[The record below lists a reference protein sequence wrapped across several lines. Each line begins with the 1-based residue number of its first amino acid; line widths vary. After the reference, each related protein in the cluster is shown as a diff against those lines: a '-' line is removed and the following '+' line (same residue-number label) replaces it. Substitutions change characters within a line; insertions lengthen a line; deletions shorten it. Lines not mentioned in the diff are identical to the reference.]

1 MIDHMD
7 ITSDQKTTS
16 YHARPEPGQL
26 VEVRRRQWVVSE
38 VNSSL
43 LDSSRPLGIGEA
55 SADYTVEKASTSLPS
70 TQHLV
75 SMSSIDEDGL
85 GEELEVIW
93 EIEPGAQ
100 VIERAGLPS
109 ITGQDDSNT
118 LEAFLDAIRWGA
130 ATNADR
136 GFLQAPFRSGVS
148 IEDFQLD
155 PLVRAID
162 MARVNLLIADDV
174 GLGKTIEAGLVIQE
188 MLLRHRAR
196 TVLVICPA
204 SLQEKWRVEMLEKF
218 GLEFLVVDTTYIK
231 QLRRER
237 GIHANPWTSH
247 PRLIASMDWAKSG
260 EGLRAMRDV
269 LPAHAGHPRKFDLL
283 VVDEAH
289 NIAPA
294 AGAHYALES
303 QRTRFIRAISPHFQH
318 RLFLTATPHNGY
330 TESFT
335 SLLELLDDQRFARN
349 VLPDEKQLSQ
359 VMIRRLKSDLV
370 DAEGKPLYAQ
380 RRLQALEVPYTDEE
394 REIHRT
400 LNDYCASREKSAEK
414 GGSTFGTSFIN
425 QLLKKRLFSSP
436 AAFASTLEKHISSL
450 SKSTKLKVS
459 DPMADRILR
468 KAILKVDEDYANDQ
482 EVENAQSEAVEE
494 ASRRA
499 QPLTQEQQGMLD
511 ELRQWAQRAKNQTDS
526 KAKAVLDWLS
536 ANLKP
541 GGVWNDR
548 RVILFTEYR
557 TTHQWMHEIL
567 ASHGFGGE
575 RLGLLHGGLTQ
586 DEREP
591 IKAAFQA
598 SPKDSPVRI
607 LLATDAASEGIDLQN
622 HCNCLIHLEIP
633 YNPNVMEQ
641 RNGRID
647 RHGQRD
653 TEVLIWHPVDGGGK
667 GHASVG
673 GHGEDIL
680 RALRKLE
687 LMRADMGSV
696 NPVIAPQMSGLI
708 EGSLKDLDTRLAE
721 AKIAKARRFVRAERD
736 LKERVAKLHERLL
749 ATQQDFHLT
758 PDHIRMAVQTGLAL
772 AGRPPLESVS
782 LAGAPQGSVF
792 KMPPLSGSWARC
804 SEGLEHPFRKGL
816 IRPITF
822 DHAIAKGRDD
832 VVLVHLNHRL
842 VQMCL
847 RLLRAEVWAQ
857 EDVKKLHRVT
867 VRTVPDS
874 SIEGAA
880 VVVISRLV
888 ITGGNHHRLHEELT
902 ASGGYLRDQSF
913 RREEGVGRVQRWLD
927 EARPVTANGSLFD
940 ALRVRFDRA
949 QPAILQSVDARSKD
963 RLKFL
968 TNTLETRRKQEIDDI
983 GAVLDELERAIQSE
997 LKKEQQ
1003 PEQMSLFTEDE
1014 RTQLKRDTAAL
1025 EARLSRIPDERQMEM
1040 RAIASRYAK
1049 LDDRTFPVAVIFL
1062 VPEHMEGA

>member
-1 MIDHMD
+1 MD
-7 ITSDQKTTS
+7 SLSNEKTQI
-16 YHARPEPGQL
+16 YRARPEPGQL
-26 VEVRRRQWVVSE
+26 VEVRRRQWVVAD
-38 VNSSL
+38 VV
-43 LDSSRPLGIGEA
+43 SSRLE
-55 SADYTVEKASTSLPS
+55 SSS
-70 TQHLV
+70 V
-75 SMSSIDEDGL
+75 SQNAVTLSSIDEDGL

-100 VIERAGLPS
+100 IIERAGLPS
-109 ITGQDDSNT
+109 ITGQDDSDT
-118 LEAFLDAIRWGA
+118 LEAFLDAVRWGA

-136 GFLQAPFRSGVS
+136 GFLQAPFRSGIS

-188 MLLRHRAR
+188 MMLRHRAR
-196 TVLVICPA
+196 TALIVCPA

-218 GLEFLVVDTTYIK
+218 GLEFRVVDTTYIK

-247 PRLIASMDWAKSG
+247 PRLITSMDWAKSG

-269 LPAHAGHPRKFDLL
+269 LPLHASHPRKFDLL

-303 QRTRFIRAISPHFQH
+303 QRTRFIRSISPHFQH

-349 VLPDEKQLSQ
+349 ILPDEKQLSQ

-370 DAEGKPLYAQ
+370 DADGKPLYAQ
-380 RRLQALEVPYTDEE
+380 RKLQALAVPYTAEE
-394 REIHRT
+394 RDIHQK
-400 LNDYCASREKSAEK
+400 LDDYCASREKDAAK
-414 GGSTFGTSFIN
+414 TGTTFGTAFVN

-436 AAFASTLEKHISSL
+436 AAFASTLEKHVVSL
-450 SKSTKLKVS
+450 SDGAAPKAKDT
-459 DPMADRILR
+459 MAERILR

-482 EVENAQSEAVEE
+482 DVESAQSEAVEE

-499 QPLTQEQQGMLD
+499 QPLTQEQKVMLD

-526 KAKAVLDWLS
+526 KAKALLDWLS
-536 ANLKP
+536 VNLKP
-541 GGVWNDR
+541 GGRWNDR

-575 RLGLLHGGLTQ
+575 HLALLHGGLSQ

-647 RHGQRD
+647 RHGQREK
-653 TEVLIWHPVDGGGK
+653 EVLIWHPVDGGEK
-667 GHASVG
+667 GQATVG

-687 LMRADMGSV
+687 SMRADMGSV

-721 AKIAKARRFVRAERD
+721 AKVAKARRFVRAERE

-758 PDHIRMAVQTGLAL
+758 PEHILVAVKNGLAL
-772 AGRPPLESVS
+772 AGRPPLEPVD
-782 LAGAPQGSVF
+782 LTGAPGGSVF
-792 KMPPLSGSWARC
+792 RMPPLSGSWARC
-804 SEGLEHPFRKGL
+804 LEGLRHPHTQQ

-822 DHAIAKGRDD
+822 DHAVASGRDD

-857 EDVKKLHRVT
+857 DDVKKLHRVT
-867 VRTVPDS
+867 VRSVPDGL
-874 SIEGAA
+874 IEGPSVA
-880 VVVISRLV
+880 VISRLV

-902 ASGGYLRDQSF
+902 VSGGYLRDQTF
-913 RREEGVGRVQRWLD
+913 RREESVTRVQQWLD
-927 EARPVTANGSLFD
+927 EAQPITASDSLFD
-940 ALRVRFDRA
+940 AFRIRFDRA
-949 QPAILQSVDARSKD
+949 QAAIMQSVEARSKD

-968 TNTLETRRKQEIDDI
+968 ANTLQTRKRQETDDI
-983 GAVLDELERAIQSE
+983 GAVLDELERAIQDE
-997 LKKEQQ
+997 LKKAQQ
-1003 PEQMSLFTEDE
+1003 PEQLSLFSEDE
-1014 RTQLKRDTAAL
+1014 RTQLRRDTAAL
-1025 EARLSRIPDERQMEM
+1025 EARLARIPTERGQEIQ
-1040 RAIASRYAK
+1040 AIDARYAK
-1049 LDDRTFPVAVIFL
+1049 LDDRTFPVAVVFL
-1062 VPEHMEGA
+1062 IPASDGGAA

>member
-1 MIDHMD
+1 MELL
-7 ITSDQKTTS
+7 QRTTLQG
-16 YHARPEPGQL
+16 YLARPEPGQL
-26 VEVRRRQWVVSE
+26 VEVRRRQWVVAD
-38 VNSSL
+38 VVSSKL
-43 LDSSRPLGIGEA
+43 
-55 SADYTVEKASTSLPS
+55 ASTSGPQNAVTL
-70 TQHLV
+70 
-75 SMSSIDEDGL
+75 SSIDEDGL

-100 VIERAGLPS
+100 IIERAGLPS
-109 ITGQDDSNT
+109 ITGQDDSAT
-118 LEAFLDAIRWGA
+118 LEAFLDAVRWGA

-148 IEDFQLD
+148 IENFQLD

-196 TVLVICPA
+196 TVLIICPA
-204 SLQEKWRVEMLEKF
+204 SLQEKWRMEMLEKF
-218 GLEFLVVDTTYIK
+218 GLDFRVVDTGYIK
-231 QLRRER
+231 QLRRDR

-247 PRLIASMDWAKSG
+247 PRLIASMDWVKSG

-269 LPAHAGHPRKFDLL
+269 LPAHTSYPRKFDML

-318 RLFLTATPHNGY
+318 HLFLTATPHNGY

-335 SLLELLDDQRFARN
+335 SLLELLDDQRFSRN
-349 VLPDEKQLSQ
+349 ILPDEKQLSQ

-380 RRLQALEVPYTDEE
+380 RKLQALLASYSPQE
-394 REIHRT
+394 RAIHQT
-400 LNDYCASREKSAEK
+400 LNDYCASREQDAEK
-414 GGSTFGTSFIN
+414 VGNAFGTSFVN

-436 AAFASTLEKHISSL
+436 AAFASTLEKHIASL
-450 SKSTKLKVS
+450 ANGGKRKDK
-459 DPMADRILR
+459 DAMADRILR
-468 KAILKVDEDYANDQ
+468 KAILRVEEDYANDQ

-499 QPLTQEQQGMLD
+499 QPLTADQQQMLN
-511 ELRQWAQRAKNQTDS
+511 ELRSWAQTTKNQVDA
-526 KAKAVLDWLS
+526 KAKAVLDWI
-536 ANLKP
+536 ATNLKTD
-541 GGVWNDR
+541 GQWNER

-575 RLGLLHGGLTQ
+575 RLALLHGGLSQ
-586 DEREP
+586 EDREP
-591 IKAAFQA
+591 IKAAFQT
-598 SPKDSPVRI
+598 SPKDSAVRI

-647 RHGQRD
+647 RHGQRQK
-653 TEVLIWHPVDGGGK
+653 EVLIWHPVDGGEQGK
-667 GHASVG
+667 ATIG
-673 GHGEDIL
+673 GHGDDII

-687 LMRADMGSV
+687 SMRADMGSV

-708 EGSLKDLDTRLAE
+708 EGSLKDLDTSLAE
-721 AKIAKARRFVRAERD
+721 AKIAKARRFVRAERE
-736 LKERVAKLHERLL
+736 LKDRVAKLHERLL
-749 ATQQDFHLT
+749 STQQEYHLT
-758 PDHIRMAVQTGLAL
+758 PEHILMAVKTGLVL
-772 AGRPPLESVS
+772 AGRPPLEPFA
-782 LAGAPQGSVF
+782 LADAPKGTVF
-792 KMPPLSGSWARC
+792 NMPALTGSWNRC
-804 SEGLEHPFRKGL
+804 TEGLEHPFHKGR

-822 DHAIAKGRDD
+822 DHSVASGRED

-857 EDVKKLHRVT
+857 DDVKKLHRVT
-867 VRTVPDS
+867 VRSVPDAL
-874 SIEGAA
+874 IDGPA

-888 ITGGNHHRLHEELT
+888 VTGGNHHRLHEELT
-902 ASGGYLRDQSF
+902 VAGGYLGDKSF
-913 RREEGVGRVQRWLD
+913 RREEGVTKVQQWLD
-927 EARPVTANGSLFD
+927 QAKPLTAADSLFD
-940 ALRVRFDRA
+940 AIRVRFDRA
-949 QPAILQSVDARSKD
+949 QSAILQAVDARSKD

-968 TNTLETRRKQEIDDI
+968 TNTLQSRKQQEVADI
-983 GAVLDELERAIQSE
+983 GTVLDELEKAIQFE
-997 LKKEQQ
+997 LKKDQQ
-1003 PEQMSLFTEDE
+1003 PDQLSLFSEDE
-1014 RTQLKRDTAAL
+1014 RTQLRRDTAAL
-1025 EARLSRIPDERQMEM
+1025 EARLGRIPAERQQEAE
-1040 RAIASRYAK
+1040 AIETRYAK
-1049 LDDRTFPVAVIFL
+1049 LNDRTFPVAIIFL
-1062 VPEHMEGA
+1062 VPESAVQGCAA

>member
-1 MIDHMD
+1 MGNPFIAG
-7 ITSDQKTTS
+7 ITGT
-16 YHARPEPGQL
+16 PEPGQL
-26 VEVRRRQWVVSE
+26 VEVRRRQWLVADV
-38 VNSSL
+38 
-43 LDSSRPLGIGEA
+43 EA
-55 SADYTVEKASTSLPS
+55 SNPS
-70 TQHLV
+70 DTGKRQHLV
-75 SMSSIDEDGL
+75 SLSSIDEDGL
-85 GEELEVIW
+85 GEELEVVW
-93 EIEPGAQ
+93 EIEPGAAI
-100 VIERAGLPS
+100 IERAGLPS
-109 ITGQDDSNT
+109 ITGQDDSQT
-118 LEAFLDAIRWGA
+118 LDAFLDAVRWGA

-174 GLGKTIEAGLVIQE
+174 GLGKTIEAGLVVQE

-196 TVLVICPA
+196 TVLIICPA

-218 GLEFLVVDTTYIK
+218 GLDFRVVDTAYVK

-247 PRLIASMDWAKSG
+247 PRLITSMDWAKGG

-269 LPAHAGHPRKFDLL
+269 LPPHAGHPRKFDLL

-303 QRTRFIRAISPHFQH
+303 QRTRFIRTISPHFQH

-349 VLPDEKQLSQ
+349 IVPDEKQLNQ
-359 VMIRRLKSDLV
+359 VMIRRLKSSLV
-370 DAEGKPLYAQ
+370 DAEGQPLYAQ
-380 RRLQALEVPYTDEE
+380 RQLQALAVSYTEEE
-394 REIHRT
+394 RGIHQK
-400 LNDYCASREKSAEK
+400 LNDYCASRDLDAEK
-414 GGSTFGTSFIN
+414 TGSTFGTGFVN

-436 AAFASTLEKHISSL
+436 AAFASTLEKHCASL
-450 SKSTKLKVS
+450 TNGAQPRAQ
-459 DPMADRILR
+459 DPIAERILR
-468 KAILKVDEDYANDQ
+468 KAILRVDEDYANDQ
-482 EVENAQSEAVEE
+482 DVENAQSEAVEE
-494 ASRRA
+494 ASRRS
-499 QPLTQEQQGMLD
+499 QPLTREQQAMLD
-511 ELRQWAQRAKNQTDS
+511 DLRHWAQSAKNRVDS
-526 KAKAVLDWLS
+526 KARAILDWLS

-541 GGVWNDR
+541 GGQWNDR

-557 TTHQWMHEIL
+557 TTQQWMHEIL

-598 SPKDSPVRI
+598 SPKVSPVRI

-647 RHGQRD
+647 RHGQREK
-653 TEVLIWHPVDGGGK
+653 EVLIWHPVDGGIQGL
-667 GHASVG
+667 AAVG

-687 LMRADMGSV
+687 SMRADMGSV

-721 AKIAKARRFVRAERD
+721 AKIAKARRFVRANLE

-758 PDHIRMAVQTGLAL
+758 PDHIQMAVETGLAL
-772 AGRPPLESVS
+772 AGRPPLDPVA
-782 LAGAPQGSVF
+782 LAGAPPGSVF
-792 KMPPLSGSWARC
+792 RMPSLSGSWARC
-804 SEGLEHPFRKGL
+804 LEGLRHPHTQQ

-822 DHAIAKGRDD
+822 DHGVAKGRDE

-847 RLLRAEVWAQ
+847 RLLRAEVWARD
-857 EDVKKLHRVT
+857 DVKKLHRVT
-867 VRTVPDS
+867 VRSVPDG
-874 SIEGAA
+874 SIDGPA
-880 VVVISRLV
+880 VVVVSRLV

-902 ASGGYLRDQSF
+902 FSGGYLRDQSF
-913 RREEGVGRVQRWLD
+913 RREEGVSRIQQWMD
-927 EARPVTANGSLFD
+927 QARPIRAVGALFD
-940 ALRVRFDRA
+940 ALRVRFERA
-949 QPAILQSVDARSKD
+949 QPAVLQTVDARSKD

-968 TNTLETRRKQEIDDI
+968 ASTLQSRKQQELDDI
-983 GAVLDELERAIQSE
+983 AAVLDELERAIQGE
-997 LKKEQQ
+997 LAKDQQ
-1003 PEQMSLFTEDE
+1003 PEQLSLFTEDE
-1014 RTQLKRDTAAL
+1014 RTQLRRDTAAL
-1025 EARLSRIPDERQMEM
+1025 EARLARIPAERAQETQ
-1040 RAIASRYAK
+1040 AIETRYAK
-1049 LDDRTFPVAVIFL
+1049 LDDRTFPVAVVFL
-1062 VPEHMEGA
+1062 VPESAAKGGAA

>member
-1 MIDHMD
+1 MIDHME
-7 ITSDQKTTS
+7 ITSDQKMAA
-16 YHARPEPGQL
+16 YDARPEPGQL

-38 VNSSL
+38 VNSSV
-43 LDSSRPLGIGEA
+43 LDSSRLLGIGEV
-55 SADYTVEKASTSLPS
+55 SANYSVEKASAPLSNS
-70 TQHLV
+70 QHLV

-109 ITGQDDSNT
+109 ITGQDDSDT
-118 LEAFLDAIRWGA
+118 LEAFLDAVRWGA

-204 SLQEKWRVEMLEKF
+204 SLQEKWRIEMLEKF
-218 GLEFLVVDTTYIK
+218 GLEFRVVDTAYIK
-231 QLRRER
+231 QLRRDR

-269 LPAHAGHPRKFDLL
+269 LPPHAGHPRKFDLL

-303 QRTRFIRAISPHFQH
+303 QRTRFIRSISPHFQH
-318 RLFLTATPHNGY
+318 RLFLTATPHNGH

-349 VLPDEKQLSQ
+349 ILPDEKQLSQ

-370 DAEGKPLYAQ
+370 DADGKPLYAQ
-380 RRLQALEVPYTDEE
+380 RKLQALVIPYTDEE
-394 REIHRT
+394 RKIHQK
-400 LNDYCASREKSAEK
+400 LNDYCASREKDAEK
-414 GGSTFGTSFIN
+414 AGSTFGTSFIN

-436 AAFASTLEKHISSL
+436 AAFASTLEKHIASIANGARP
-450 SKSTKLKVS
+450 KAQ
-459 DPMADRILR
+459 DAMAERILH

-482 EVENAQSEAVEE
+482 EVESAQSEAVEE
-494 ASRRA
+494 ASRHA
-499 QPLTQEQQGMLD
+499 QPLTSEQQLLLN

-526 KAKAVLDWLS
+526 KARAIIEWLE

-541 GGVWNDR
+541 GGQWNDR

-557 TTHQWMHEIL
+557 TTHSWMHEIL

-586 DEREP
+586 EEREP

-622 HCNCLIHLEIP
+622 YCNCLIHLEIP

-647 RHGQRD
+647 RHGQRKN
-653 TEVLIWHPVDGGGK
+653 EILIWHPVDGGDK
-667 GHASVG
+667 GRESVG

-687 LMRADMGSV
+687 SMRADMGSV

-721 AKIAKARRFVRAERD
+721 ARIAKARRFVRAERE

-758 PDHIRMAVQTGLAL
+758 PDHIQMAVKTGLAL
-772 AGRPPLESVS
+772 AGRPPLESVT
-782 LAGAPQGSVF
+782 LAGAPEGSAF
-792 KMPPLSGSWARC
+792 KMPSLSGSWLRC
-804 SEGLEHPFRKGL
+804 SEGLEHPFRKGF

-822 DHAIAKGRDD
+822 DHAVAKGRDD

-857 EDVKKLHRVT
+857 DDVKKLHRVT
-867 VRTVPDS
+867 VRTLPDGR
-874 SIEGAA
+874 IEGPA

-888 ITGGNHHRLHEELT
+888 ITGGHHHRLHEELT
-902 ASGGYLRDQSF
+902 VSGGYLRDQSF
-913 RREEGVGRVQRWLD
+913 RREESVTRVQQWLD
-927 EARPVTANGSLFD
+927 EAQSASASDSLFD

-963 RLKFL
+963 RLKSL
-968 TNTLETRRKQEIDDI
+968 VSTLQIRKQQEIDDI
-983 GAVLDELERAIQSE
+983 GAVLDELEKAIQSE
-997 LKKEQQ
+997 LKKDQQ
-1003 PEQMSLFTEDE
+1003 PEQFSLFTEDE
-1014 RTQLKRDTAAL
+1014 RTQLRRDTSAL
-1025 EARLSRIPDERQMEM
+1025 EARLVRIPAERIQEVE
-1040 RAIASRYAK
+1040 AIETRYAK
-1049 LDDRTFPVAVIFL
+1049 LDDRTFPVAVVFI
-1062 VPEHMEGA
+1062 VPNGAAR

>member
-1 MIDHMD
+1 ME
-7 ITSDQKTTS
+7 ITGDDMAPT
-16 YHARPEPGQL
+16 YRAPPEPGQL
-26 VEVRRRQWVVSE
+26 VEVRRRQWVVSD

-43 LDSSRPLGIGEA
+43 LDSSRLLGVGEA
-55 SADYTVEKASTSLPS
+55 SADYTLEKASASLPG

-75 SMSSIDEDGL
+75 SMNSIDEDGL

-93 EIEPGAQ
+93 EIEPGAK

-109 ITGQDDSNT
+109 ITGQDDSDT
-118 LEAFLDAIRWGA
+118 LDAFLDAVRWGA

-136 GFLQAPFRSGVS
+136 GFLQAPFRSGIS

-196 TVLVICPA
+196 TVLIICPA

-218 GLEFLVVDTTYIK
+218 GLEFRIVDTRYIK
-231 QLRRER
+231 QLRRDR
-237 GIHANPWTSH
+237 GLHANPWTSH
-247 PRLIASMDWAKSG
+247 PRLIASMDWVKSG

-269 LPAHAGHPRKFDLL
+269 LPANSSYPRKFDML

-294 AGAHYALES
+294 AGPNYALES

-370 DAEGKPLYAQ
+370 DAEGKSLYAQ
-380 RRLQALEVPYTDEE
+380 RSLQMLEVLYTDEE

-400 LNDYCASREKSAEK
+400 LNDYCISRDQSADK
-414 GGSTFGTSFIN
+414 GGSPFGTSFIN

-436 AAFASTLEKHISSL
+436 AAFASTLEKHFSSL
-450 SKSTKLKVS
+450 SEITKPKVL
-459 DPMADRILR
+459 DPMANRILR

-482 EVENAQSEAVEE
+482 EVENAQAEAVEE

-499 QPLTQEQQGMLD
+499 QPPTQDQQRMLI
-511 ELRQWAQRAKNQTDS
+511 ELRGWAQRAKNQADS

-541 GGVWNDR
+541 GGVWSDR

-575 RLGLLHGGLTQ
+575 RLGLLHGGVTQ

-647 RHGQRD
+647 RHGQRQK
-653 TEVLIWHPVDGGGK
+653 EVLIWHPVDGGEHGK
-667 GHASVG
+667 ATIG
-673 GHGEDIL
+673 GHGDDIA

-687 LMRADMGSV
+687 SMRADMGSV
-696 NPVIAPQMSGLI
+696 NPVIAPQLSGLI
-708 EGSLKDLDTRLAE
+708 EGSLKELDTRMAE
-721 AKIAKARRFVRAERD
+721 AKIAKARRFVRTERE
-736 LKERVAKLHERLL
+736 LKDRVAKLHERLL
-749 ATQQDFHLT
+749 TTQKDFHLT
-758 PDHIRMAVQTGLAL
+758 PEHILMAVKTGLVL
-772 AGRPPLESVS
+772 AGRPPLEPFA
-782 LAGAPQGSVF
+782 LADAPAGTVF
-792 KMPPLSGSWARC
+792 KMPALSGSWARC
-804 SEGLEHPFRKGL
+804 LEGLRHPHTL
-816 IRPITF
+816 QIRPITF
-822 DHAIAKGRDD
+822 DHSVATGRDD

-857 EDVKKLHRVT
+857 DDVKKLHRVT
-867 VRTVPDS
+867 VRSAPDAL
-874 SIEGAA
+874 IDGPA

-888 ITGGNHHRLHEELT
+888 VTGGNHHRLHEELT
-902 ASGGYLRDQSF
+902 LAGGYLGDKTF
-913 RREEGVGRVQRWLD
+913 RREEGITKIQQWLD
-927 EARPVTANGSLFD
+927 QAKPVTAGDSLFD
-940 ALRVRFDRA
+940 AIRVRFDRA
-949 QPAILQSVDARSKD
+949 QSAVLQAVDARSKD

-968 TNTLETRRKQEIDDI
+968 TNTLQSRMQQEVADI
-983 GAVLDELERAIQSE
+983 GSVLDELERAIQAE
-997 LKKEQQ
+997 LNKDQQ
-1003 PEQMSLFTEDE
+1003 PTQLSLFSEDE
-1014 RTQLKRDTAAL
+1014 RTQLRLDTAAL
-1025 EARLSRIPDERQMEM
+1025 EARLARIPAERLQEAE
-1040 RAIASRYAK
+1040 AIETRYAR
-1049 LDDRTFPVAVIFL
+1049 LNDRTFPVAVIL
-1062 VPEHMEGA
+1062 VAPESTFGATK